1 MHEFP
6 EKWSLNVSGETVVVN
21 LRKFITCAVVVSNN
35 SMKTLTTQKFQL
47 IIWSELIM
55 FNSGYDLVRFAS
67 CLLFCPFSC

>member
-55 FNSGYDLVRFAS
+55 FNSGYDLVHFAS